1 MEIPKEQAAMNR
13 RELLES
19 LGVLGTGLTVCGA
32 TAEAHDSGPRK
43 GDNATPLGNHA
54 AHFCGIHVAKKDPK
68 IQIITQ
74 HFCGMVG
81 EEMHQCLLYD
91 AMGNKA
97 RLLGVEYIISDRLF
111 RNLPD
116 EEKKY
121 WHPHTYEVLAGG
133 LIAPEMTP
141 DDEMKFMKG
150 LLTTWGKTWHTWPD
164 PKTPVPMGEPLL
176 MWSLTADGQQD
187 DRVIAERDKAFDV
200 KTAKVREKRIEA
212 LGLEVPRVPQPPSL
226 DTIGRQW
233 TATGEDKPTKRK
245 KG

>member
-1 MEIPKEQAAMNR
+1 MNR
-13 RELLES
+13 RELL
-19 LGVLGTGLTVCGA
+19 GTIGALGTGLAVGGA
-32 TAEAHDSGPRK
+32 TVHAHDSGTRK
-43 GDNATPLGNHA
+43 DDKMTPLGNHGT
-54 AHFCGIHVAKKDPK
+54 HFCGIHVAKKDPK
-68 IQIITQ
+68 IQIVTQ
-74 HFCGMVG
+74 HYCGMIG
-81 EEMHQCLLYD
+81 EEMHQCLLFD
-91 AMGNKA
+91 AMGHKA

-133 LIAPEMTP
+133 LIAPEMTA

-150 LLTTWGKTWHTWPD
+150 LLTTWGKTWHTWPN

-187 DRVIAERDKAFDV
+187 PKVVAERDKAFGV
-200 KTAKVREKRIEA
+200 ETAKVREKRIEEI
-212 LGLEVPRVPQPPSL
+212 GLEVPCVPQPPSV

-233 TATGEDKPTKRK
+233 TESGEDKPKRRKRK
-245 KG
+245 Q